1 MTLMKRNKRQRLS
14 FDEKS
19 FIYRTIEYEKN
30 RLCDEARRFG
40 LSIGTISNVIK
51 SFESYRTHLFSETGR
66 ISRKIRELKKV
77 SHLIENYWDMTSHP
91 FTWKDISRHLMKE
104 LRIRIKEG
112 VVTKILKES
121 LNMSYKKGKSR
132 SVDFGKIDRIY

>member
-1 MTLMKRNKRQRLS
+1 MEQNSLIEEPHMTLIRRNKRQRLS

-30 RLCDEARRFG
+30 RSRDVARKFD
-40 LSIGTISNVIK
+40 LLIGTIYNAIT
-51 SFESYRTHLFSETGR
+51 SFESCRPNLFSETGR

-77 SHLIENYWDMTSHP
+77 FHLIENYWDMTSHP

-104 LRIRIKEG
+104 LGIRIKEG
-112 VVTKILKES
+112 VVAKILKES
-121 LNMSYKKGKSR
+121 LNMS
-132 SVDFGKIDRIY
+132 F